1 MYYNRYINQT
11 KITFEVIFMMNTLCH
26 IGNEL
31 NKANILWAVGASIL
45 LMQHKLVNSPND
57 IDLLIHINDIEK
69 ADKILKS
76 MGEKKTFEKT
86 DIYSTEYFYEYV
98 INGFDIDV
106 MSGLKIN
113 HYAGTYNYIFDKDSI
128 SQYINI
134 NDINIPLTSLEDWYV
149 LYQLIPNRE
158 KKVKIIEDYLKST
171 GINNTNLLKRSL
183 LGNLPSNVEYKI
195 RELLIYDQ
203 LYN

>member
-1 MYYNRYINQT
+1 
-11 KITFEVIFMMNTLCH
+11 MMNTLSH

-45 LMQHKLVNSPND
+45 LMQYKLVNNPND

-134 NDINIPLTSLEDWYV
+134 HDINIPLTSLEDWYV
-149 LYQLIPNRE
+149 LYQLIPNRG

-171 GINNTNLLKRSL
+171 GVNNTNLLKRSL
-183 LGNLPSNVEYKI
+183 LGNLPSNVKYKI
-195 RELLIYDQ
+195 RELLMHD
-203 LYN
+203 